1 MRCSDSLRQVS
12 SSFDICFSQCETNL
26 PVSRIDVLVSAEMG
40 LRGTDIFFLDFFHC
54 PEGCYN
60 VMQIKS

>member
-26 PVSRIDVLVSAEMG
+26 PIARIVVFIVAATG
-40 LRGTDIFFLDFFHC
+40 RRGTVVLFCGLLALRRKLLFCTED
-54 PEGCYN
+54 
-60 VMQIKS
+60 